1 MGICQENICFV
12 DVLKEQLNYV
22 LTAHQRIVHKCIHAV
37 EIDCL
42 KFNIRK
48 LIVQFRIL

>member
-1 MGICQENICFV
+1 MGICQENICNV

-22 LTAHQRIVHKCIHAV
+22 LTLIKGFYINCIHAV
-37 EIDCL
+37 EIEFL

-48 LIVQFRIL
+48 LIV